1 MAKDISRKV
10 GITIGLDVSDRFTE
24 GYAIDADGEW
34 IENWRMPTKQG
45 TLREGLSR
53 YLELGWCSG
62 LRCHSPW
69 ISRQLKQEGFKVIVA
84 NPRPCEDRGVRRYVH
99 VTCMNPLQS

>member
-53 YLELGWCSG
+53 YLELGWCSRWAATRPG
-62 LRCHSPW
+62 SVGSSSKRA
-69 ISRQLKQEGFKVIVA
+69 SRSSW
-84 NPRPCEDRGVRRYVH
+84 PTRGRARIAVSG